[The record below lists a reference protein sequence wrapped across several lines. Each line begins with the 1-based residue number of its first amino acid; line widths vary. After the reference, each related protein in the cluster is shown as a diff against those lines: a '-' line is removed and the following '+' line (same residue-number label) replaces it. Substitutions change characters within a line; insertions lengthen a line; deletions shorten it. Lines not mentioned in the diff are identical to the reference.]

1 MAFTAVVN
9 DVTYILKAQ
18 NPVHSSNQ
26 LQNEEN
32 EEVPAPTGWGCSS
45 MDTTLL

>member
-1 MAFTAVVN
+1 MLL
-9 DVTYILKAQ
+9 ILKAQ

-32 EEVPAPTGWGCSS
+32 EEVPAPTGWGVAQWTPHFSS
-45 MDTTLL
+45 MRS